1 MDALTGW
8 LGNVPVLALY
18 ALIFGAAFIEG
29 LVPILPGDLAAALL
43 AFMAARAGG
52 ALLLTILMV
61 TAGSIT
67 GAIIMWWAG
76 RRFGAEWL
84 AKQIGRFGF
93 ARTEERVEAAEQ
105 RVEDAYRQYGWIAL
119 FVSRFLPGVRAVVPA
134 AAGAIGLPLW
144 EVTAIF
150 SLASLIW
157 YGGISWIAFHVGRD
171 WETVRTT
178 FEHVARDVGLG
189 AIAAAAV
196 LIVVAWRLWRRRRR
210 TSAAPDEQRP
220 PTSPASPSSPAGDA

>member
-1 MDALTGW
+1 
-8 LGNVPVLALY
+8 
-18 ALIFGAAFIEG
+18 
-29 LVPILPGDLAAALL
+29 
-43 AFMAARAGG
+43 
-52 ALLLTILMV
+52 
-61 TAGSIT
+61 
-67 GAIIMWWAG
+67 MWWAG

-84 AKQIGRFGF
+84 ARRIGRLGF
-93 ARTEERVEAAEQ
+93 TNTEERVEAAEQ
-105 RVEDAYRQYGWIAL
+105 RVENAYRQYGWIAL

-171 WETVRTT
+171 WESVRVTL
-178 FEHVARDVGLG
+178 EGVARDVGLG

-196 LIVVAWRLWRRRRR
+196 LALLIWRLWRKRRRSR
-210 TSAAPDEQRP
+210 
-220 PTSPASPSSPAGDA
+220 AGEP